1 MEIGDCVEAYG
12 RKGTVLNRI
21 EYPSGSRYVQVRIW
35 RGDAG
40 QPVVYWYPVERV
52 RRYAMMEIARR
63 RLAAQEAERLWERH
77 RRPKQAFYPKWE
89 ELPQRVRNA
98 WIDAVLNPDC

>member
-1 MEIGDCVEAYG
+1 
-12 RKGTVLNRI
+12 
-21 EYPSGSRYVQVRIW
+21 
-35 RGDAG
+35 
-40 QPVVYWYPVERV
+40 
-52 RRYAMMEIARR
+52 MMEIARR

-89 ELPQRVRNA
+89 ELPERVRTA